1 MTDIVE
7 RLRVKWDS
15 MGDMANAERD
25 EAAYAIICLRNEC
38 AMEVA
43 HTKEIRQQ
51 VADLRALLA
60 EAQSKVSMALESS
73 RLSEDEVRRL
83 RSRCEMEASH
93 IAELKDQISSLR
105 AGLAIALDQRDEARR
120 EVCAWQS
127 GWSGKLFKDTAAVRG
142 WDCFPEAT

>member
-51 VADLRALLA
+51 VTDLRALLA
-60 EAQSKVSMALESS
+60 EA
-73 RLSEDEVRRL
+73 
-83 RSRCEMEASH
+83 
-93 IAELKDQISSLR
+93 
-105 AGLAIALDQRDEARR
+105 LAQRDEAKSKVERIMSGR
-120 EVCAWQS
+120 EGCCMTCEPV
-127 GWSGKLFKDTAAVRG
+127 GVRNQQMQR
-142 WDCFPEAT
+142 DI

>member
-51 VADLRALLA
+51 VTDLRALLA
-60 EAQSKVSMALESS
+60 EA
-73 RLSEDEVRRL
+73 
-83 RSRCEMEASH
+83 
-93 IAELKDQISSLR
+93 
-105 AGLAIALDQRDEARR
+105 LAQRDEARR
-120 EVCAWQS
+120 EVCIERAIEVAWDLGQS
-127 GWSGKLFKDTAAVRG
+127 GPFATSPQTIAKSRG
-142 WDCFPEAT
+142 WDCFKEPA

>member
-25 EAAYAIICLRNEC
+25 EAANAIICLRNEC
-38 AMEVA
+38 AIEVA

-60 EAQSKVSMALESS
+60 EA
-73 RLSEDEVRRL
+73 
-83 RSRCEMEASH
+83 
-93 IAELKDQISSLR
+93 
-105 AGLAIALDQRDEARR
+105 LAQRDEARR
-120 EVCAWQS
+120 EVCAWQ
-127 GWSGKLFKDTAAVRG
+127 GATSGKSFKDTAAVRG
-142 WDCFPEAT
+142 WDCFKEPA

>member
-51 VADLRALLA
+51 VTDLRALLS
-60 EAQSKVSMALESS
+60 EALAQRDEAKSKVERIMSGLEGCCMTC
-73 RLSEDEVRRL
+73 EPVGVRNQQMSQDIKTL
-83 RSRCEMEASH
+83 
-93 IAELKDQISSLR
+93 Q
-105 AGLAIALDQRDEARR
+105 DQRDEARR

-127 GWSGKLFKDTAAVRG
+127 ATSGKSFRDTAAVRG
-142 WDCFPEAT
+142 WDCFEDEHGRSS

>member
-1 MTDIVE
+1 MKDIVE

-51 VADLRALLA
+51 VTDLRALLA
-60 EAQSKVSMALESS
+60 EALAQRDEAKSKIERIMSGLEGCCMTC
-73 RLSEDEVRRL
+73 EPVGVRNQQMQRDIKT
-83 RSRCEMEASH
+83 M
-93 IAELKDQISSLR
+93 Q
-105 AGLAIALDQRDEARR
+105 DQRDEARR
-120 EVCAWQS
+120 EVCAWQ
-127 GWSGKLFKDTAAVRG
+127 GATSGKSFRDTAVLRG
-142 WDCFPEAT
+142 WDCFKDEHGRSS